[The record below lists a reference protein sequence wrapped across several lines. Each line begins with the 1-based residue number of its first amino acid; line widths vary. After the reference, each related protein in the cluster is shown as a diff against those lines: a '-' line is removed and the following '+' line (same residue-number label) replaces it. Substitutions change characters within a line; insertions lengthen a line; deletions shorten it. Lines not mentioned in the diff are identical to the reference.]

1 MNYTIQIETHSINA
15 YAAIHAIMVKSNVV
29 KRLWRFFCYS
39 ATIRTR
45 KGPQTY
51 EAIKTALQKAGIRES
66 AYKLTIDPP
75 IPSPKG

>member
-51 EAIKTALQKAGIRES
+51 EVIKTALQKAGIRES

-75 IPSPKG
+75 IPTPKG

>member
-51 EAIKTALQKAGIRES
+51 EAIKTALQRPSKPLYKKPAS
-66 AYKLTIDPP
+66 ASQPTN
-75 IPSPKG
+75 